1 LDKQPLNIGII
12 TFNHKLEVIF
22 IEYIYASLLLHY
34 AKKPLEE
41 RNLRKVLEAA
51 GIDVDEIKLK
61 AVAAAL
67 KEVNIDEAISA
78 ASTAM
83 PTVMTPVATTAATPV
98 EAKPKEEGK
107 KKEEKKKEEEEEEV
121 AEGLASLF
129 G

>member
-41 RNLRKVLEAA
+41 GNLRKVLEAA

-107 KKEEKKKEEEEEEV
+107 KKEKKKEEEEEEV